1 MKEEFKPKRGNPCVL
16 YDRLCTEC
24 GECMMCDLDPTK
36 KCDNCGKCLEEMM
49 PETNKKGFVEIP
61 VEFETEADNAD
72 ESEDDNL
79 SPELKDLFA
88 AYGMPVSAPKHEH
101 NHNHTHSHDCGCEDC
116 DDDDDEC
123 SDPNC
128 GCHNH
133 NH

>member
-1 MKEEFKPKRGNPCVL
+1 MKEEFKPKRGQECIL
-16 YDRLCTEC
+16 YDRICTEC

-36 KCDNCGKCLEEMM
+36 KCDNCGKCLEEMI

-72 ESEDDNL
+72 TDDDDL

-88 AYGMPVSAPKHEH
+88 AYGMPVDAPKHSH
-101 NHNHTHSHDCGCEDC
+101 NHKHDHDCNCDECEDNN
-116 DDDDDEC
+116 DDC

-128 GCHNH
+128 SCHH
-133 NH
+133 HHKH